1 MIDRHRLELPKA
13 FICLPP
19 LPFGESLFLW
29 KDAELVLNDSGGL
42 QEETTALGVPCLT
55 LRENTERPVT
65 IEMDTNVLART
76 TRSSILEAFHIS
88 RRKQAEGWK
97 LPPLWDGL
105 ATERIWEIL
114 LR

>member
-1 MIDRHRLELPKA
+1 MLDRRRLELSNA

-29 KDAELVLNDSGGL
+29 KDAELVLTDSGGL
-42 QEETTALGVPCLT
+42 QGETTAIGVPCPT
-55 LRENTERPVT
+55 LRENTERPVA
-65 IEMDTNVLART
+65 IEMCTNVLDGT
-76 TRSSILEAFHIS
+76 TWSSIPEAFRIS

-97 LPPLWDGL
+97 RPPLWDGR
-105 ATERIWEIL
+105 AAERIWEIL